1 VNELEERLNKFLS
14 RSGVCS
20 RRKADEYI
28 ESGRASANG
37 NIVRELGVKV
47 KDTDVIAVDK
57 NEVDKTEE
65 KIYIKLNKPVGF
77 VSTAKEQFGR
87 PCVTDL
93 VKITVR
99 LYPVGRLDMF
109 SEGLIILTNDGD
121 FVNKVIHPTQHVKKT
136 YEVTLSTKIS
146 ENDIE
151 SLKNGIDIGGYIT
164 KEAFVNKIKDNVI
177 EIIISEGKNRQIRKM
192 CEALGYK
199 VVKLKRTK
207 IGQLSLGSLK
217 PGEYERLDERDIKK
231 IFK

>member
-1 VNELEERLNKFLS
+1 MEERLNKFLS

-28 ESGRASANG
+28 ESGRVSVNG

-57 NEVDKTEE
+57 NEVTKTEE

-93 VKITVR
+93 VKSTVR

-217 PGEYERLDERDIKK
+217 PGEYERLDKRDIKK

>member
-1 VNELEERLNKFLS
+1 MEERLNKFLS

-28 ESGRASANG
+28 ECGRVSVNG
-37 NIVRELGVKV
+37 NVVHELGIKV
-47 KDTDVIAVDK
+47 KDTDVIEIDGNMVS
-57 NEVDKTEE
+57 EIEE
-65 KIYIKLNKPVGF
+65 KVYIKLNKPVGF

-93 VKITVR
+93 VKSAVR

-121 FVNKVIHPTQHVKKT
+121 FVNKVIHPSQHVKKT

-151 SLKNGIDIGGYIT
+151 SLRNGIDIGGYIT
-164 KEAFVNKIKDNVI
+164 KEAFVNRLNSNTI
-177 EIIISEGKNRQIRKM
+177 EIVISEGKNRQIRKM
-192 CEALGYK
+192 CEALEYK

-207 IGQLSLGSLK
+207 IGELSRGNLK
-217 PGEYERLDERDIKK
+217 PGGYEKLSNNEIKK
-231 IFK
+231 VFK

>member
-1 VNELEERLNKFLS
+1 MEERLNKFLS

-28 ESGRASANG
+28 ESGRVSING

-57 NEVDKTEE
+57 NEVVKTEE

-93 VKITVR
+93 VKSTVR

-146 ENDIE
+146 ENDME
-151 SLKNGIDIGGYIT
+151 SLRNGIDIGGYIT
-164 KEAFVNKIKDNVI
+164 KEALVNKIKDNVI

>member
-1 VNELEERLNKFLS
+1 MEERLNKFLS

-28 ESGRASANG
+28 ESGRVSVNG

>member
-1 VNELEERLNKFLS
+1 MEERLNKFLS

-28 ESGRASANG
+28 ESGRVSVNG

-93 VKITVR
+93 VKSTVR

-217 PGEYERLDERDIKK
+217 PGEYERLDERDIRK

>member
-1 VNELEERLNKFLS
+1 MEERLNKFLS

-28 ESGRASANG
+28 ESGRVSVNG

-93 VKITVR
+93 VKSTVR

>member
-1 VNELEERLNKFLS
+1 MNELEERLNKFLS

-28 ESGRASANG
+28 EAGRVSVNG

-57 NEVDKTEE
+57 NEVAKTEE

-93 VKITVR
+93 VKSTVR

-217 PGEYERLDERDIKK
+217 SGEYERLDERDIRK

>member
-1 VNELEERLNKFLS
+1 MEERLNKFLS

-28 ESGRASANG
+28 EAGRVSVNG

-57 NEVDKTEE
+57 NEVAKTEE

-93 VKITVR
+93 VKSTVR

-217 PGEYERLDERDIKK
+217 SGEYERLDERDIRK

>member
-1 VNELEERLNKFLS
+1 MEERLNKFLS

-28 ESGRASANG
+28 ESGRVSING

-57 NEVDKTEE
+57 NEVVKTEE

-93 VKITVR
+93 VKSTVR

-146 ENDIE
+146 ENDME
-151 SLKNGIDIGGYIT
+151 SLRNGIDIGGYIT
-164 KEAFVNKIKDNVI
+164 KEALVNKIKDNVI

-217 PGEYERLDERDIKK
+217 PGEYERLDERDIRK

>member
-1 VNELEERLNKFLS
+1 MEERLNKFLS

-28 ESGRASANG
+28 EAGRVSVNG
-37 NIVRELGVKV
+37 NIVRELGVKI

-57 NEVDKTEE
+57 NEVAKTEE

-93 VKITVR
+93 VKSTVR

-217 PGEYERLDERDIKK
+217 PGEYERLDERDIRK